1 MKKKIIMITTLIGVF
16 LLLGLL
22 TGPLMSEVEKPN
34 YQVIATEENIEIRH
48 YEPMIIAEV
57 EVKGQRKEAINAGF
71 RLLADYIF
79 GKNIRKQDIAMT
91 APVQQQESQQ
101 IAMTAPVQQQE
112 SQNIAMTAPVQQ
124 QSVGKAWKVSFVMP
138 SEYNMNSLPTPK
150 DVRVRLKQIEAKKF
164 VVIEFSGTNSNEN
177 VSKHEQ
183 QLLQYIQTHQI
194 KTIDSPK
201 YAFYNPPWTLPL
213 LRRNE
218 VMLQIKE

>member
-1 MKKKIIMITTLIGVF
+1 
-16 LLLGLL
+16 
-22 TGPLMSEVEKPN
+22 MSEVEKPN
-34 YQVIATEENIEIRH
+34 YQVIATEENIEIRY

-57 EVKGQRKEAINAGF
+57 EVKGKRKEAINAGF

-79 GKNIRKQDIAMT
+79 GNNIRKQDIAMT

-101 IAMTAPVQQQE
+101 IAMTAPVQQQ
-112 SQNIAMTAPVQQ
+112 
-124 QSVGKAWKVSFVMP
+124 SVGKSWKVSFVMP
-138 SEYNMNSLPTPK
+138 SEYSMNSLPTPK
-150 DVRVRLKQIEAKKF
+150 DARVRLKEIEAKKF
-164 VVIEFSGTNSNEN
+164 VAIEFSGTNSNEN

-183 QLLQYIQTHQI
+183 QLLQYIQIHQI
-194 KTIDSPK
+194 KTTGSPK